1 MTPAAQLIF
10 MIGIAI
16 ALGLV
21 IRCRFKRA
29 QIAALLLAGQ
39 YAYQLLGFGDAESV
53 LVVYGWAAIIDTVTM
68 FAISRLRPCNLTA
81 DIILLSL
88 IGVVIH
94 AIGFVAY
101 WLYVRPVY
109 YELAI
114 VALLCLQQLR
124 LLLVREND
132 EHEEHNSVWSLAI
145 RRANSIWAALMGQAR

>member
-1 MTPAAQLIF
+1 

-29 QIAALLLAGQ
+29 QIAALFAGR
-39 YAYQLLGFGDAESV
+39 AIRLPAIRFGDAESV
-53 LVVYGWAAIIDTVTM
+53 LVVYGWAAIIDTATM

-94 AIGFVAY
+94 AIGFCCSG

-114 VALLCLQQLR
+114 VAF
-124 LLLVREND
+124 
-132 EHEEHNSVWSLAI
+132 SAYSSKAI
-145 RRANSIWAALMGQAR
+145 AGKGE